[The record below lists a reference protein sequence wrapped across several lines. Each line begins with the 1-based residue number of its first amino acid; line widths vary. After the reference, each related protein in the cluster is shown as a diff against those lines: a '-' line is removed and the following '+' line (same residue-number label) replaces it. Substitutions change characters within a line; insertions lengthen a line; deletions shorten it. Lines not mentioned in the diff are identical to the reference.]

1 MPSKED
7 FQAVAVRLF
16 NTFGDFVIDAT
27 YIQETSSYVAGGNLT
42 AAAQEYPIR
51 LLRDNKNITLTLAG
65 DIPWDSSKYLMIASE
80 LPVTPNVKDKIRI
93 GSETRAILAIDPDP
107 GDIITILYVG

>member
-16 NTFGDFVIDAT
+16 NSFEDFVFDAV
-27 YIQETSSYVAGGNLT
+27 YIQESSSYVAGGNLS
-42 AAAQEYPIR
+42 AAAMEYPVR

-65 DIPWDSSKYLMIASE
+65 DIPWDSVKYLMISSE
-80 LPVTPNVKDKIRI
+80 LPVPAQVKDKVRI
-93 GSETRAILAIDPDP
+93 GTETKTIVAVDPDP